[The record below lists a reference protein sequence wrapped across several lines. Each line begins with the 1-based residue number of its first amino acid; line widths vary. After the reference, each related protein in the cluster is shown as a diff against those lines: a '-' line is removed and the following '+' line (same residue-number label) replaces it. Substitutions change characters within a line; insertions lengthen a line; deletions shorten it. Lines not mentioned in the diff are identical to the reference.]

1 MELFE
6 NKRKKQQFI
15 LSYITFM
22 MNGMLALSI
31 GSLLPFIRDARGLE
45 YTFCGMLVSL
55 HSVGNL
61 LSSFFAGALAVKIG
75 RKKSILLFNA
85 SYALAYLMILIG
97 GNPVCLALAFILT
110 GMARGATSNFSNM
123 TINNLAPGQAWILN
137 GLHAMFSVGAFLFP
151 IFLTVLTA
159 GAVGRWRIACVFML
173 AMGILSWLLYR
184 AMPVDEMPQLMEK
197 VHRDGER
204 EGAESGNRENT
215 DRIDGGRENADR
227 VNCGR
232 ENADRIDGGRENAD
246 RIDGGR
252 ENADRI
258 NSRENVNRIDGH
270 RESEEGKVSGRKTE
284 DSTSVGKDGKRS
296 GSFFGEPMFILCT
309 ATLFF
314 YLCVEQGVIGWL
326 VTYFKDTGLLNP
338 SLSQIMASVQWV
350 MILAGRLTTAYLSTR
365 LEKTKLLRVMGI
377 GLIVFFLVLITGRTT
392 PQIVIGIMG
401 FGYSMAGIYP
411 TTVSFAGK
419 LIQKYPL
426 SWSFM
431 LTIASL
437 GSILMPSV
445 IGRIAESAG
454 IFYGMS
460 SLVVVIVIDMAL
472 IIGLTAYRKR
482 KEAMDKCM

>member
-246 RIDGGR
+246 RI
-252 ENADRI
+252 NC
-258 NSRENVNRIDGH
+258 SRENVNRIDGH

-284 DSTSVGKDGKRS
+284 DSTGVGKDGKRS

-445 IGRIAESAG
+445 IGRIAESVG

-460 SLVVVIVIDMAL
+460 SLVVVIVIDMTL